1 MHYLRFLTDF
11 GDQAVILP
19 LAATV
24 ALIFLISG
32 WRRGALAWTVA
43 VSATLGVVLLLKL
56 AFLACGHLISDLRL
70 ESPSGHT
77 AAAAVVYGGLA
88 GIALRTVTRN
98 RYWLL
103 GCTFAVALL
112 CAVVFGA
119 TRVRLGAH
127 SMPEVLAG
135 GMVGVGGAISST
147 ALAGVPAPAL
157 KLSYVLAAGLVILLL
172 LHGLH
177 LPAETTIKSIAVTIW
192 PLSACR

>member
-1 MHYLRFLTDF
+1 MHHLRFITDF

-43 VSATLGVVLLLKL
+43 VGATLGLVLLLKL
-56 AFLACGHLISDLRL
+56 AFLACGHLITDMQLQ
-70 ESPSGHT
+70 SPSGHT

-88 GIALRTVTRN
+88 GIALRTVTSN
-98 RYWLL
+98 KYWLL
-103 GCTFAVALL
+103 GCTFAIAIL
-112 CAVVFGA
+112 CAAIFGA
-119 TRVRLGAH
+119 TRLRLGAH

-147 ALAGVPAPAL
+147 ALAGVPSPAIR
-157 KLSYVLAAGLVILLL
+157 LSYVLAAGLGILLL

-177 LPAETTIKSIAVTIW
+177 LPAESVIKSIAINIW